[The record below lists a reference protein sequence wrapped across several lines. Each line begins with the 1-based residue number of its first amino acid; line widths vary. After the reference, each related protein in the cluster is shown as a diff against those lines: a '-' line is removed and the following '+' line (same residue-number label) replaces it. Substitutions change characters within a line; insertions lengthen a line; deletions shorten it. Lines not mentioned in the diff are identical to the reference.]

1 MRIRTDSDYDWRT
14 DLYDET
20 AESFDVGTKSGG
32 IDAACEFSNQMLR
45 NLERAAE
52 HEDMTEE
59 LAEVLST
66 QRVTVEHRIETGVN
80 ID

>member
-1 MRIRTDSDYDWRT
+1 MRINTNGEKEYRTELYERT
-14 DLYDET
+14 SER
-20 AESFDVGTKSGG
+20 FGGGTKNGG

-52 HEDMTEE
+52 HEDMTED

-66 QRVTVEHRIETGVN
+66 SRVEVEYRVETGVS
-80 ID
+80 IR

>member
-1 MRIRTDSDYDWRT
+1 MRINTNGKKEYRTK
-14 DLYDET
+14 LYERT
-20 AESFDVGTKSGG
+20 AERFDVGTKSGG
-32 IDAACEFSNQMLR
+32 IDAACEFSTRMLR

-52 HEDMTEE
+52 HPDMTED

-66 QRVTVEHRIETGVN
+66 SRVEVEYRVETGVN